1 MIILNSWSCPFKTR
15 DVQFNLQHVFCTRS
29 MMMSGWSERQVQI
42 SPLGTDELKT
52 SSDNQTCFTFSE
64 WLRKLSTRKGLSRG
78 CITVTKTFLVEMHG
92 NATMLRMLRT
102 LQKVQTFVFLQFPEP
117 KSSYFVSF
125 PLLSSQRLSVPLSSS
140 RALGFQLLSR
150 VPSSNAT
157 ESELLSMKLT
167 DSFHSIIHC
176 FLSCRKTQS
185 IQHQILLVE
194 VWFMPDP

>member
-1 MIILNSWSCPFKTR
+1 
-15 DVQFNLQHVFCTRS
+15 
-29 MMMSGWSERQVQI
+29 
-42 SPLGTDELKT
+42 
-52 SSDNQTCFTFSE
+52 
-64 WLRKLSTRKGLSRG
+64 
-78 CITVTKTFLVEMHG
+78 LVEMHG

-194 VWFMPDP
+194 V